1 MAHSS
6 RSPNKRRV
14 PRTNLASNN
23 KNMTNSFNNT
33 TVNNTPNITTF
44 YSHTVKY
51 IINHIDNGATARGAK
66 FPTTVICI
74 IVVLQCHVIFSE

>member
-1 MAHSS
+1 MA
-6 RSPNKRRV
+6 
-14 PRTNLASNN
+14 
-23 KNMTNSFNNT
+23 NSFNNT

-51 IINHIDNGATARGAK
+51 IINHIPDNEATARGAK
-66 FPTTVICI
+66 FPATVICI